1 MSTVWIGKLVVRWQ
15 AGGRD
20 AVEKKTTHPK
30 SRARIAC
37 SRSTRIMREFSRTV
51 CVSLHSRTLAG
62 KNQRRTAILGGSTV
76 SENAATAA
84 APAHEPEKLAAP
96 EPLVAP
102 AAVATVAP
110 ETGNT
115 MVDVKPDRLP
125 ALDKVVSTYVEQIIA
140 LDTDSDDFARKAD
153 DVRTMGDKEIR
164 DASNV
169 SNRLLQKS
177 INEMDANGAKGDIP
191 RTLLDLRRQIEMLD
205 PKQATIGKKLL
216 GLIPYGDALQDYF
229 RKYESSQKHLDV
241 IITALLDG
249 KDELERDNADLEQ
262 EKRNLWAAIG
272 KLREFAYI
280 AERMD
285 AELTA
290 KIADLKVTDPEK
302 ARKLENDVLFYV
314 RQKRQDLLTQ
324 QAVSIQGY
332 LAIDLIRK
340 NNIELMKGVDR
351 ATTTTISALRTAVIV
366 SQALATQ
373 KIVLDQISA
382 LNDTTNAM
390 IVGTSELLKEQSATI
405 QKQAASSTIDLDKLQ
420 VAFANV
426 YEAMDS
432 IDTFK
437 QEALVSMQTTVNGLQ
452 VEIDKS
458 QQYLD
463 RAAPTDTKQSGTS
476 GVSLPT

>member
-1 MSTVWIGKLVVRWQ
+1 
-15 AGGRD
+15 
-20 AVEKKTTHPK
+20 
-30 SRARIAC
+30 
-37 SRSTRIMREFSRTV
+37 
-51 CVSLHSRTLAG
+51 
-62 KNQRRTAILGGSTV
+62 V

-96 EPLVAP
+96 EPLVPP
-102 AAVATVAP
+102 AAVGTVAP
-110 ETGNT
+110 EAGNK

-153 DVRTMGDKEIR
+153 DVRTMGDKEIK

-191 RTLLDLRRQIEMLD
+191 KTLLDLRRQIEMLD
-205 PKQATIGKKLL
+205 PKQATIGKRFL

-285 AELTA
+285 VELTA

-302 ARKLENDVLFYV
+302 AKKLENDVLFYV

-373 KIVLDQISA
+373 KIVLDQITA

-390 IVGTSELLKEQSATI
+390 IVGTSEMLKEQSATI

-463 RAAPTDTKQSGTS
+463 RAAPTDAKQSGTS